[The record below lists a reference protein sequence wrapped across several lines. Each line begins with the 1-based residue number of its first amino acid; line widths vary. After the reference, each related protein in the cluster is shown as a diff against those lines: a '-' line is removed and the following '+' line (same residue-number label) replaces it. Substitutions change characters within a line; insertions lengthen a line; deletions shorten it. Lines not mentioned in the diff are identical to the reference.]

1 MRMATARAIRVQG
14 PSWAN
19 LRTALGLLLFC
30 AALVAG
36 QQVIAGAKDTS
47 EVWVAARDLPAETV
61 LGGGRPPD
69 RGGQPFGRCSDAL
82 TSRHPLRSR
91 GRVLSRP
98 VLAGEIVAGSWVSE
112 SASDTARSMTI
123 PLDGRSQV
131 AAGIGL
137 GSMVDVIAT
146 FDPGDVRSKTVPVVR
161 GAEVIEVVRTRGLVE
176 GSDVV
181 GLTVSVPD
189 ELIGMVAFAIHNAEI
204 DVVKV
209 DGGSTPSNDWSV
221 TRGNF

>member
-1 MRMATARAIRVQG
+1 MATARAIRVQR

-36 QQVIAGAKDTS
+36 QQVIAGAKDTTQ
-47 EVWVAARDLPAETV
+47 VWVAARDLPAETV
-61 LGGGRPPD
+61 LGTDDLRVEEVSL
-69 RGGQPFGRCSDAL
+69 SDSLQNRYLAA
-82 TSRHPLRSR
+82 SSEVE

-98 VLAGEIVAGSWVSE
+98 VLAGEMVAGSWVSG

-137 GSMVDVIAT
+137 GNVVDVIAT

-189 ELIGMVAFAIHNAEI
+189 ELVGMVAFAIHNAEI

-221 TRGNF
+221 TRGSF

>member
-1 MRMATARAIRVQG
+1 MATARAIRVQR

-30 AALVAG
+30 AALLAG
-36 QQVIAGAKDTS
+36 QQVIAGAKDTTQ
-47 EVWVAARDLPAETV
+47 VWVAVRDLPAETV
-61 LGGGRPPD
+61 LGVGDLRVEEVSLSDNLQTRYLPASSEVEGRM
-69 RGGQPFGRCSDAL
+69 
-82 TSRHPLRSR
+82 
-91 GRVLSRP
+91 LSRP
-98 VLAGEIVAGSWVSE
+98 VLAGEMVAGSWVSE
-112 SASDTARSMTI
+112 HASDTARTMTI

-137 GSMVDVIAT
+137 GNLVDVIAT

-161 GAEVIEVVRTRGLVE
+161 GAEVIEMVKTRGLVE

-189 ELIGMVAFAIHNAEI
+189 ELVGMLAFAIHNAEI

-209 DGGSTPSNDWSV
+209 DAGTTPSNDWSV

>member
-1 MRMATARAIRVQG
+1 MATARAIRVQR
-14 PSWAN
+14 PTWAN
-19 LRTALGLLLFC
+19 LRTTLGLLLFC

-36 QQVIAGAKDTS
+36 QRVIAGAKDTTR
-47 EVWVAARDLPAETV
+47 VWVAVRDLPAETV
-61 LGGGRPPD
+61 LEADDLRVEEVSLSDSLQTRYVPASSEVEGR
-69 RGGQPFGRCSDAL
+69 R
-82 TSRHPLRSR
+82 
-91 GRVLSRP
+91 LSRP
-98 VLAGEIVAGSWVSE
+98 VLAGEMVAGSWMSE
-112 SASDTARSMTI
+112 KASDTSRTMTV

-137 GSMVDVIAT
+137 GNLVDVIAT

-189 ELIGMVAFAIHNAEI
+189 ELVGMVAFAIHNAEI

-209 DGGSTPSNDWSV
+209 DGGTIPSNDWSV